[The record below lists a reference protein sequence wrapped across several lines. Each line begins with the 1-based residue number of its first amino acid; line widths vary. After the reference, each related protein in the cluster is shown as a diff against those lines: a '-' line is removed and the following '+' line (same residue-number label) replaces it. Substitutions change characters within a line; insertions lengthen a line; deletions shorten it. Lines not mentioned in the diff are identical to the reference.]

1 MSEPILN
8 ESEIQALLS
17 AMGPEE
23 EANALLAT
31 LPALAQPEEVEAFEY
46 HEEQKSSLRDYPRF
60 SQMHDRFT
68 ELVMLSWKMAFNR
81 PISVF
86 FKETVESSYF
96 HVLDSDEP
104 RVYFTVESPGLGSM
118 LVVLDKAL
126 VVSYIDALLSGS
138 GEVVPEEDV
147 PLTALE
153 LKLAER
159 IANSTAGI
167 LADLWKPIIKLEFKL
182 KQIDLDPMNLL
193 MTAEDDLC
201 FSVTNVIVL
210 GEEVRG
216 EISLHYPFSF
226 LEPMLVTMRSQARE
240 QGGSVDEEW
249 NNQLRNTI
257 LHTPV
262 ELRLEV
268 GRCRIRVQDFLH
280 FKTGDVLPLTLP
292 EHEPAKV
299 WIDKYPSFLA
309 SPGQQHG
316 MLAAEILEPIKLEP
330 ENNYE

>member
-8 ESEIQALLS
+8 EGEIQALLS

-23 EANALLAT
+23 ETSALLAT
-31 LPALAQPEEVEAFEY
+31 LPAMPQPEQVEAFEY
-46 HEEQKSSLRDYPRF
+46 QEEQKSSLRDYPRF

-81 PISVF
+81 PINVF
-86 FKETVESSYF
+86 FKETIESSYF

-104 RVYFTVESPGLGSM
+104 RVYFTIESPGLGSM

-138 GEVVPEEDV
+138 GEVVPEEDT

-193 MTAEDDLC
+193 MTAEDELC

-216 EISLHYPFSF
+216 EISLHYPFTF

-240 QGGSVDEEW
+240 QAGSVDEEW
-249 NNQLRNTI
+249 NSQLRNTI

-262 ELRLEV
+262 ELKLEV
-268 GRCRIRVQDFLH
+268 GRCKIQIQDFLRY
-280 FKTGDVLPLTLP
+280 KAGDFLPLMLP
-292 EHEPAKV
+292 EGEPAKV

-316 MLAAEILEPIKLEP
+316 MLAAEILDAIKLEP